1 MRERDVER
9 ILREEVKKSGGLAYK
24 WVSPGNDGVPDRIVI
39 LPNEAPI
46 FVELK
51 AEGGRLS
58 KIQEA
63 QINRLVK
70 LGQRVYVVTGLE
82 GLEAFFENVGMTDA
96 WMRLRG
102 RRTGRVYV
110 KKDVGEYG
118 I

>member
-1 MRERDVER
+1 MRESEVEET
-9 ILREEVKKSGGLAYK
+9 LREEVKKAGGKAYK
-24 WVSPGNDGVPDRIVI
+24 WVSPGNSGVPDRIVV

-58 KIQEA
+58 KIQEV
-63 QINRLVK
+63 QINRLVRM
-70 LGQRVYVVTGLE
+70 GQRVYVVTGLD

-110 KKDVGEYG
+110 KKDVGENG
-118 I
+118 V